1 MGLGQK
7 EIAFTPFVR
16 IMIRRNERC
25 VDGHELVAP
34 TPIITYD
41 LHSLSY
47 GSHILAIQ
55 TSRPAV
61 RDIRHRRPKHCRGI
75 SMRHGRVGAMLRPYG
90 DTFAPFARF
99 RVIRD
104 PNVPPRRSRYPPPEA
119 EASPGYIHAS
129 RARGG
134 DAAALRGHV
143 RAVRVVRA
151 SAFASFARF
160 RVIRDPNVPPRRS
173 RSKRPPPPFAIQ
185 TSPPIIRDPNIPPA
199 VRDPTAPRET
209 AMRFLPVLVR
219 Q

>member
-90 DTFAPFARF
+90 DTFAPFASF
-99 RVIRD
+99 ASFAIQT
-104 PNVPPRRSRYPPPEA
+104 SRP
-119 EASPGYIHAS
+119 
-129 RARGG
+129 
-134 DAAALRGHV
+134 
-143 RAVRVVRA
+143 AVRDIRHRRPKHRRGISMRRGRVGAMLRPYGDTFAPFA
-151 SAFASFARF
+151 SFAPFAFASFARF

-173 RSKRPPPPFAIQ
+173 RSKRPPPSFAIQ
-185 TSPPIIRDPNIPPA
+185 TSPPPFAIQPPP
-199 VRDPTAPRET
+199 VRR
-209 AMRFLPVLVR
+209 R
-219 Q
+219 